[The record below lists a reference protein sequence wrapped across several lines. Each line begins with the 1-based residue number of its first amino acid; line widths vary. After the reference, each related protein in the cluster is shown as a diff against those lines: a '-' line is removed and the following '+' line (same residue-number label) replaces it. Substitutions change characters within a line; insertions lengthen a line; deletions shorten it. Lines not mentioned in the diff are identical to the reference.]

1 MFHRGGARAE
11 HVFSTV
17 YEMQW
22 DARVQ
27 SNLHKMA
34 SFGIQIVSA
43 RQAFKVQSLARI
55 TDIIGHV

>member
-17 YEMQW
+17 YEMQR

-27 SNLHKMA
+27 SNHREMA
-34 SFGIQIVSA
+34 SIGIQIVSVRPA
-43 RQAFKVQSLARI
+43 SKVQSLARI